1 MIYIIIFFWGSNVKE
16 RVVDMKITGLKK
28 AVGDYQRANKKAIIV
43 LDMVILCLIKKLEN
57 CGQMN
62 FIL

>member
-28 AVGDYQRANKKAIIV
+28 QLEIIKEQIKKAIIV